1 MADYKIRV
9 GTASDADTT
18 ERLVV
23 MQAATGD
30 IVTFETALDPAT
42 ARAIAADLLS
52 CAAEAE
58 ASEAEAWRVADELF
72 NKFNA
77 HGEG

>member
-1 MADYKIRV
+1 MADYELRI
-9 GTASDADTT
+9 GTASDSDTT

-23 MQAATGD
+23 MQAAMGD
-30 IVTFETALDPAT
+30 AIALETAFDPAT

-58 ASEAEAWRVADELF
+58 ASEAEAWRVAGELF
-72 NKFNA
+72 NKINSA
-77 HGEG
+77 EEG

>member
-1 MADYKIRV
+1 MADYKLRI
-9 GTASDADTT
+9 GTASDSDTT

-23 MQAATGD
+23 MQAAMGD
-30 IVTFETALDPAT
+30 AIALEIAFDPAT

-58 ASEAEAWRVADELF
+58 AWRVAGELF
-72 NKFNA
+72 NKINSA
-77 HGEG
+77 EEG